1 MERRIGKNIDG
12 LEDKKQSDND
22 NESDNDN
29 QNQGL

>member
-1 MERRIGKNIDG
+1 MEWRIGKNIDG